1 MSETAI
7 LIQTAQEKYNQGFNC
22 AESVAASFAS
32 TYPQKI
38 SSQLVPLASA
48 FGGGLGTGCL
58 CGALAASTMI
68 LSNFIGRNQP
78 SDADKTEIY
87 ALSKECHDLFTNKF
101 SSACCKVV
109 KNTAYGSAGPTGN
122 CIQVTSLTAG
132 LLNDFLQAKNLL
144 K

>member
-1 MSETAI
+1 MPETTI

-22 AESVAASFAS
+22 AESVASSFAS
-32 TYPQKI
+32 NYPEKI

-68 LSNFIGRNQP
+68 LSNFIGRNHP
-78 SDADKTEIY
+78 DDADKAKIY
-87 ALSKECHDLFTNKF
+87 ALSKEFHNLFTSKF
-101 SSACCKVV
+101 SSAYCNTV
-109 KNTAYGSAGPTGN
+109 KTTNYGSAGPTGN
-122 CIQVTSLTAG
+122 CVQVTCLAAG
-132 LLNDFLQAKNLL
+132 MLNDFLQDKNLL